1 MKIFCPPAFAETAT
15 FRQARISATSR
26 AKHKKLLA
34 AQGLTQTK
42 ASITHA

>member
-1 MKIFCPPAFAETAT
+1 MMKIEYENFLPT
-15 FRQARISATSR
+15 RISATSR